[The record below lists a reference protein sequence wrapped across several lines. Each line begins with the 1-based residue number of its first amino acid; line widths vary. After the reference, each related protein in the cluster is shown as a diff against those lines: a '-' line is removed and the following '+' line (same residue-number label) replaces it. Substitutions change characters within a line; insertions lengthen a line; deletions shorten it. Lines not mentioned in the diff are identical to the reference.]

1 MKKNRYV
8 GIFSVLLF
16 CMVFLLA
23 ACSDVG
29 GQSTIGGK
37 APDFTLKTVAGKTI
51 NLADTLKTK
60 PAVLVFWATWCP
72 ACVGEIPDVEK
83 FYQSKGDEVAVIAIN
98 IQESEKVVAHFVSKK
113 GMSYP
118 VALDT
123 TGKIAQSYGVR
134 GIPSVIAVDKSG
146 DILYYGH
153 DIVEMSGRVNFKKRI

>member
-16 CMVFLLA
+16 CAVFLLG

-29 GQSTIGGK
+29 GQPTIGRN
-37 APDFTLKTVAGKTI
+37 APDFTLKTVAGNTV
-51 NLADTLKTK
+51 NLSNVLKTK

-72 ACVGEIPDVEK
+72 ACVREMPDVEK
-83 FYQSKGDEVAVIAIN
+83 FYKEKGEKVAVVSIN
-98 IQESEKVVAHFVSKK
+98 IQENGKKIANFVAKK
-113 GMSYP
+113 GVTYP

-123 TGKIAQSYGVR
+123 SGKIAQAYGVR
-134 GIPSVIAVDKSG
+134 GIPSVIAVDKNG

-153 DIVEMSGRVNFKKRI
+153 DIVEMSGRVDFK